1 MYGLK
6 GCCSQVIFREVFC
19 HEYGKIPRHTGQNP
33 ITEGDMEWILTKL
46 LWTEWTVTLKVKN
59 VYGQSHLCL
68 DSFISASGGS
78 SYLSFLTNPS
88 MVAPSRIFLNT
99 KATIVFMYFSLLSS
113 KDTLYLIF
121 FGFSGCLIIMIRSI
135 HYFRQ
140 VRNIQ
145 YENNTKGCAAVTS
158 PLP

>member
-78 SYLSFLTNPS
+78 SYLSFLTLPIRQWLLRVEYFSIQKLRSSSCTFHFYQVRYLVLN
-88 MVAPSRIFLNT
+88 IFRFLWVLNHYDT
-99 KATIVFMYFSLLSS
+99 FHSLLSAS
-113 KDTLYLIF
+113 KKY
-121 FGFSGCLIIMIRSI
+121 SI
-135 HYFRQ
+135 W
-140 VRNIQ
+140 
-145 YENNTKGCAAVTS
+145 K
-158 PLP
+158 